1 MKKIIF
7 AAWAI
12 MAVGCSNNEALE
24 IQDNREIKVVANLNS
39 RATMTAFE
47 QGDQMSLFAVEYEG
61 EEVPPMQVAGNYI
74 NNETMMYDGSKW
86 ISNRTLYW
94 SESACDFYGIYPYQD
109 VQSVDNVLFEVKTD
123 QSVSESAETLGAY
136 EASDLMWAKAEKVS
150 RTPDGSVKLQF
161 HHMMSRLVVDVV
173 KGPKFEGMIPDDI
186 VVHVYNT
193 ATTAKVNWQTGA
205 LEKYAYSPKKTIK
218 MRPQINEGEETQTFD
233 AIIVPQFIERSTPLI
248 EITMGGIAYLLNYS
262 MSFRPG
268 YQHTITVTLNTS
280 PDQEKIEIQIDGEVG
295 GWEE

>member
-7 AAWAI
+7 AVLAI
-12 MAVGCSNNEALE
+12 LVVGCSNNEALE
-24 IQDNREIKVVANLNS
+24 DSNNREIKVVAELNS

-47 QGDQMSLFAVEYEG
+47 TGDRMSLFAVEYVG
-61 EEVPPMQVAGNYI
+61 NDVKPMQVGGNYL
-74 NNETMMYDGSKW
+74 NNEEMVYDGAKW
-86 ISNRTLYW
+86 ASNRTLYW

-109 VQSVDNVLFEVKTD
+109 IQSVDNVLFEVKTD
-123 QSVSESAETLGAY
+123 QSVPESAETLGAY

-173 KGPKFEGMIPDDI
+173 KGPKFEGEIPDDI

-205 LEKYAYSPKKTIK
+205 LEKYAYSPKKTIN
-218 MRPQINEGEETQTFD
+218 MRPQVNEGAETRTFD
-233 AIIVPQFIERSTPLI
+233 AIIVPQFIERTTPLI

-280 PDQEKIEIQIDGEVG
+280 PDQEKLEIQIDGEVE
-295 GWEE
+295 GWQ